1 MRKRQTITAKD
12 CFTNKERYYSE
23 TEQSYTM
30 ETTNKEIIEKK
41 VYESGEHNKEYAS
54 KGVAGTALGIGIGG
68 LALAL
73 LNGNGRGLFGIGG
86 STMPDNVNINTA
98 NGGGSSAEAP
108 TAFQAWEKGCDEAIA
123 LTNTI
128 WGQKVN
134 TLEQMYAHRETDVAE
149 KFSLWKSQ
157 IDADFGLYKT
167 SRDLYDV
174 MNDKVNAASFN
185 LYKEQRDNYD
195 RVMGR
200 ISALEKDV
208 AVNSA
213 IRPYQDKLLQGEI
226 AGAYSN
232 AVNYCDRKTCRM
244 LTGVVV
250 LPNDT
255 KTGYPSYCCCSNSG
269 NTSAV
274 TA

>member
-1 MRKRQTITAKD
+1 
-12 CFTNKERYYSE
+12 
-23 TEQSYTM
+23 M
-30 ETTNKEIIEKK
+30 ETANKEIIEKK
-41 VYESGEHNKEYAS
+41 VYESGKHDEYAS

-73 LNGNGRGLFGIGG
+73 LNGNGRGLFGLGG
-86 STMPDNVNINTA
+86 GASTPENVNINTA
-98 NGGGSSAEAP
+98 EGGSSAAP
-108 TAFQAWEKGCDEAIA
+108 TAFQAWEKGCDEALA

-134 TLEQMYAHRETDVAE
+134 TLEQMYAHRETDVNE

-174 MNDKVNAASFN
+174 MNDKLNAASFG

-195 RVMGR
+195 KVMGR
-200 ISALEKDV
+200 ISQLEKDV
-208 AVNSA
+208 AVNTA
-213 IRPYQDKLLQGEI
+213 IRPYQDRLLQGEI
-226 AGAYSN
+226 QSVYTS

-244 LTGVVV
+244 LSGVVV
-250 LPNDT
+250 LPNEV
-255 KTGYPSYCCCSNSG
+255 KSGYPSYCCCSNSS
-269 NTSAV
+269 NTTTEP

>member
-1 MRKRQTITAKD
+1 
-12 CFTNKERYYSE
+12 
-23 TEQSYTM
+23 M
-30 ETTNKEIIEKK
+30 ETTNKEIVEKK
-41 VYESGEHNKEYAS
+41 VYESGKHDEYAS

-73 LNGNGRGLFGIGG
+73 LNGNGRGLFGLGG
-86 STMPDNVNINTA
+86 GVSMPDNVNINTA
-98 NGGGSSAEAP
+98 SGGGANSAEAP
-108 TAFQAWEKGCDEAIA
+108 TAFEAWEKGCDEALA

-128 WGQKVN
+128 WGLKVN
-134 TLEQMYAHRETDVAE
+134 TQEQMYAHRETDIAE

-174 MNDKVNAASFN
+174 MNDKLTAASFEN
-185 LYKEQRDNYD
+185 YKFSRDSYD
-195 RVMGR
+195 AVMNR
-200 ISALEKDV
+200 IGQLEKEV

-226 AGAYSN
+226 SSAYNS
-232 AVNYCDRKTCRM
+232 AVNYTDRRCCKM
-244 LTGVVV
+244 IEGVVT
-250 LPNDT
+250 LPAT
-255 KTGYPSYCCCSNSG
+255 PTVTGYPSYCCCSNRSASNSG
-269 NTSAV
+269 GA